1 MIGGKVH
8 WGAVA
13 KGLET
18 TVALSFLYMIRCSI
32 HGTALKKNIPTLSR
46 VEKMNNDPVREA
58 IQPLAL
64 SRKPTVVRA
73 HHRKFSEALDIDG
86 TQQERT
92 ASAVAATAMVVVTAK
107 PTKAS
112 LKAILTQYGY
122 SQLISGLVGGFAVI
136 PCVATAP
143 TMFMV
148 WHYCLLLYTL
158 CTTTTGSLFRIACI
172 VTARSGKTCSTIGC
186 SSLVTNFLLY

>member
-8 WGAVA
+8 WGAVG

-46 VEKMNNDPVREA
+46 VEKLMKETAVETVR
-58 IQPLAL
+58 PLAL
-64 SRKPTVVRA
+64 SRKPTVVRS
-73 HHRKFSEALDIDG
+73 HQRKFSEAVDIDG
-86 TQQERT
+86 AQQEPA
-92 ASAVAATAMVVVTAK
+92 ASTEISATTVVFAK

-112 LKAILTQYGY
+112 LKTILTQYGY

-148 WHYCLLLYTL
+148 R
-158 CTTTTGSLFRIACI
+158 TTGMYLLF
-172 VTARSGKTCSTIGC
+172 VQ
-186 SSLVTNFLLY
+186 

>member
-1 MIGGKVH
+1 MYTTLSLIVKSKLSAWATPAPFGWINGMIGGKVH
-8 WGAVA
+8 WGAVG

-18 TVALSFLYMIRCSI
+18 TVALSFLYLIRCSI

-46 VEKMNNDPVREA
+46 VEKVKKEPPLEA
-58 IQPLAL
+58 IRPLAL
-64 SRKPTVVRA
+64 ARRPTVLRG
-73 HHRKFSEALDIDG
+73 HQRKFSEAVDIDG
-86 TQQERT
+86 AQQEQT
-92 ASAVAATAMVVVTAK
+92 ASADVAATTVVTAK

-148 WHYCLLLYTL
+148 
-158 CTTTTGSLFRIACI
+158 CT
-172 VTARSGKTCSTIGC
+172 
-186 SSLVTNFLLY
+186 

>member
-8 WGAVA
+8 WGAVG

-46 VEKMNNDPVREA
+46 VEKVKKEPPTDTIRPL
-58 IQPLAL
+58 PLA
-64 SRKPTVVRA
+64 RRPTVVRA
-73 HHRKFSEALDIDG
+73 HHRKFSEAVDIDG
-86 TQQERT
+86 AQQEQT
-92 ASAVAATAMVVVTAK
+92 TSSDVHATTIVTAK
-107 PTKAS
+107 PSKAS
-112 LKAILTQYGY
+112 LKTILTQYGY

-143 TMFMV
+143 TMYMV
-148 WHYCLLLYTL
+148 
-158 CTTTTGSLFRIACI
+158 CTC
-172 VTARSGKTCSTIGC
+172 
-186 SSLVTNFLLY
+186 

>member
-1 MIGGKVH
+1 MIVAPCLLIKLSVWATPAPFGWINGMIGGKVH

-46 VEKMNNDPVREA
+46 VEKINKDPVKEI
-58 IQPLAL
+58 IQPLPL

-73 HHRKFSEALDIDG
+73 HQRKFSEALDIDG
-86 TQQERT
+86 AQPESTT
-92 ASAVAATAMVVVTAK
+92 PIDTNTTVVVTAK

-148 WHYCLLLYTL
+148 RL
-158 CTTTTGSLFRIACI
+158 
-172 VTARSGKTCSTIGC
+172 ARDPPNYVMQAH
-186 SSLVTNFLLY
+186 SSCFI

>member
-1 MIGGKVH
+1 MHTLRKHALTYFFLSVIVITHLTTKYSVWATPAPFGWINGMIGGKIH

-46 VEKMNNDPVREA
+46 VEKIKKVPMKEA
-58 IQPLAL
+58 IQPLSL
-64 SRKPTVVRA
+64 SRKPTVVRS
-73 HHRKFSEALDIDG
+73 HHRNFSEAVDIDG
-86 TQQERT
+86 TQPEHT
-92 ASAVAATAMVVVTAK
+92 ATDVPHATVVVHAK

-112 LKAILTQYGY
+112 LKVILTQYGY
-122 SQLISGLVGGFAVI
+122 SQIISGLIGGFAVI

-148 WHYCLLLYTL
+148 WLEIFC
-158 CTTTTGSLFRIACI
+158 F
-172 VTARSGKTCSTIGC
+172 
-186 SSLVTNFLLY
+186 F

>member
-1 MIGGKVH
+1 MIISISFRCKVNTYVYLHFFFLIVARQIKIKVSAWATPAPFGWVYGMIGGKVH

-18 TVALSFLYMIRCSI
+18 TIALSFLYMIRCSI
-32 HGTALKKNIPTLSR
+32 HGTALKKNIPTLTR
-46 VEKMNNDPVREA
+46 VEKINNDPVKEV

-64 SRKPTVVRA
+64 SRRPTVVRA
-73 HHRKFSEALDIDG
+73 HQRKFSEAVDIDG
-86 TQQERT
+86 TQTERT
-92 ASAVAATAMVVVTAK
+92 ASVITNATVVVTAK

-122 SQLISGLVGGFAVI
+122 SQLISGMVGGFAVI

-148 WHYCLLLYTL
+148 
-158 CTTTTGSLFRIACI
+158 
-172 VTARSGKTCSTIGC
+172 
-186 SSLVTNFLLY
+186 